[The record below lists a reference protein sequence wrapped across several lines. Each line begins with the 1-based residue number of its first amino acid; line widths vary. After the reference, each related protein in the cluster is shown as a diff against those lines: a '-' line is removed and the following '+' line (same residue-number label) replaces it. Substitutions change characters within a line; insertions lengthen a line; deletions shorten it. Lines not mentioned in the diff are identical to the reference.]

1 MWDDPIIAALFTP
14 ATLGMLWLGGFLGAV
29 ASGGA
34 GFAFALASA
43 SIWLHVFD
51 PVHTAVLVLVCSTLL
66 QLGTIAPLIP
76 HIQAKRLWPFLA
88 GGLAGI
94 PLGVVL
100 LTYTNPGTLKIAIGT
115 FLAAFGLYVLLA
127 PKLPVIAAGGRTA
140 DAAVGFA
147 GGILGGLGGYSGV
160 LQTIWTQFRGW
171 PKSEARA
178 VYQPFIIVV
187 QIATMVVLGV
197 AALDKVGIL
206 LLIAVLPAL
215 FVGGWAGWRLYGH
228 LDERRFRQF
237 LALLLVVSGVT
248 LVF

>member
-1 MWDDPIIAALFTP
+1 MWRDPALAAFFTP
-14 ATLGMLWLGGFLGAV
+14 TTLAMLWLGGFLGAV

-34 GFAFALASA
+34 GFAFALAAA
-43 SIWLHVFD
+43 SVWLHVFD
-51 PVHTAVLVLVCSTLL
+51 PVHTAFLVLVCSTLL
-66 QLGTIAPLIP
+66 QFGTIGPLIP
-76 HIQAKRLWPFLA
+76 HIQVRRLWPFVA

-100 LTYTNPGTLKIAIGT
+100 LTYTNPGTLKMAVGI
-115 FLAAFGLYVLLA
+115 FLAAFGLYALLA
-127 PKLPVIAAGGRTA
+127 PRLPVIAAGGRIA

-147 GGILGGLGGYSGV
+147 GGVLGGLGGYSGV
-160 LQTIWTQFRGW
+160 LPTIWTQFRGW

-187 QIATMVVLGV
+187 QIATMIVLGV
-197 AALDKVGIL
+197 TALDKAGML
-206 LLIAVLPAL
+206 LLLAVLPAL
-215 FVGGWAGWRLYGH
+215 LIGGWVGWRLYGH

-248 LVF
+248 LVI